1 MAGET
6 GASQARNLLTA
17 LNEHVTDITR
27 KLERVEQ
34 RCMHKSL
41 RGNSSERRQRSELR
55 RDLHEAH
62 RLIDGL
68 YRRFPEL
75 SVPRAG

>member
-1 MAGET
+1 MVDDPAT
-6 GASQARNLLTA
+6 SQARILLVA
-17 LNEHVTDITR
+17 LTEQASDIAR

-34 RCMHKSL
+34 RCLRKSL
-41 RGNSSERRQRSELR
+41 RGNASERRQRSQLR

-68 YRRFPEL
+68 HRHFPEL
-75 SVPRAG
+75 VVQRAS

>member
-1 MAGET
+1 MVDQT
-6 GASQARNLLTA
+6 GASQARSLSTA

-34 RCMHKSL
+34 RCQHKSV

-68 YRRFPEL
+68 YRRFPKL
-75 SVPRAG
+75 SVPCAG